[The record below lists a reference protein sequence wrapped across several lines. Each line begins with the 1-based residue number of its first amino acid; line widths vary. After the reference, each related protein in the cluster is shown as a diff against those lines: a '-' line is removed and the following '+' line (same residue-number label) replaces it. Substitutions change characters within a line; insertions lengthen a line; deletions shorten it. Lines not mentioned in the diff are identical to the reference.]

1 MHERVKLPSHYNL
14 IKKNEK
20 INLLLIK
27 FIYLK
32 GNNVLREAAFKCIA
46 NQWTGFYMITAS
58 VMKELSTVLHFNRA
72 KQMTG
77 FYKESNTG
85 QKCVNEWCE
94 RFTQQSPPKVF

>member
-58 VMKELSTVLHFNRA
+58 VMKELT
-72 KQMTG
+72 QMRQCQLCTAT
-77 FYKESNTG
+77 SNGTILDANYSSF
-85 QKCVNEWCE
+85 QPFINFCPLLCL
-94 RFTQQSPPKVF
+94 SH

>member
-32 GNNVLREAAFKCIA
+32 GNNVLREAAFK
-46 NQWTGFYMITAS
+46 
-58 VMKELSTVLHFNRA
+58 
-72 KQMTG
+72 
-77 FYKESNTG
+77 
-85 QKCVNEWCE
+85 
-94 RFTQQSPPKVF
+94 